1 MKTSLNK
8 MAQRYSSILFY
19 FILFYS
25 INVTSFMYK
34 LSKKITQN
42 EIVKKKRYFYI
53 KMDGSVSFWS
63 ENAWRL
69 KYKVY
74 RLHYFMHIFYRC
86 ACLLFFSI
94 EFSNVFRQLNRI
106 LMNGRYCIRRGWSRS
121 SQWWISWCVHR
132 CHCSHLKYIFE

>member
-1 MKTSLNK
+1 

-53 KMDGSVSFWS
+53 KMDGSVSF
-63 ENAWRL
+63 
-69 KYKVY
+69 
-74 RLHYFMHIFYRC
+74 
-86 ACLLFFSI
+86 
-94 EFSNVFRQLNRI
+94 
-106 LMNGRYCIRRGWSRS
+106 
-121 SQWWISWCVHR
+121 
-132 CHCSHLKYIFE
+132 